1 MKPTELRIG
10 NYVFGITDTYV
21 DREDKIDVNVFKVA
35 LLAEDVVKLDIGFG
49 ALEGYEEKPI
59 ISRRLHELK
68 PIPLT
73 EEWLL
78 KFENVSI
85 NIHGEVIVYN
95 ENSNGFEIVIFE
107 FKHGNLY
114 YTAGEGAKLSPPIE
128 FLHQFQNY
136 VYLLSGGNE
145 LKLKK

>member
-10 NYVFGITDTYV
+10 NYIYSNNFNSIC
-21 DREDKIDVNVFKVA
+21 KIEMFLGLADVTLIN
-35 LLAEDVVKLDIGFG
+35 LY
-49 ALEGYEEKPI
+49 GYDEHYKSI
-59 ISRRLHELK
+59 DELK

-78 KFENVSI
+78 RFENVSI
-85 NIHGEVIVYN
+85 NIYGEVIVEN
-95 ENSNGFEIVIFE
+95 KNSNGFEIIIFE
-107 FKHGNLY
+107 FKYGNLY

-136 VYLLSGGNE
+136 VYLLSGGYE